1 MGNENILFYSKKCK
15 FCSQIINLISDID
28 SLEKYKFICID
39 NERNKYPYIQRVPT
53 LIIKQIKQPLIGINA
68 FNWIKSTAHFNRITN
83 NINAKP
89 NKFINSK
96 ENPLLYD
103 VNKGPNGMKNK
114 HTSENNFTF
123 IKNNINSIDNISY
136 INSKQEDIYTLPEG
150 SKIDKKNQKKK
161 LNALMTRRAKQDFG
175 LFGLDIDTKYSSD
188 NYKIN
193 SNNDETNIMNNR
205 INRINFSTEQQK
217 NLPKIT
223 EKSNTG
229 ISTSRIII
237 NKNNIKNNLY

>member
-39 NERNKYPYIQRVPT
+39 NEKNKYPYIQRVPT
-53 LIIKQIKQPLIGINA
+53 LMIKQVKQPLIGINA

-89 NKFINSK
+89 NKFVNSK

-103 VNKGPNGMKNK
+103 VNKGPDGMKNK
-114 HTSENNFTF
+114 NSLDNGYTF
-123 IKNNINSIDNISY
+123 IKTNINSIDNISY

-150 SKIDKKNQKKK
+150 SKIDKTNQKKK
-161 LNALMTRRAKQDFG
+161 LNTLMTQRAKQDFR
-175 LFGLDIDTKYSSD
+175 LFGSEIDTSFSSD
-188 NYKIN
+188 NYEIN
-193 SNNDETNIMNNR
+193 SNNDEINMMNNR

-217 NLPKIT
+217 NLPVVTNK
-223 EKSNTG
+223 KNSG
-229 ISTSRIII
+229 INTSRIII
-237 NKNNIKNNLY
+237 NKNNIKKNY